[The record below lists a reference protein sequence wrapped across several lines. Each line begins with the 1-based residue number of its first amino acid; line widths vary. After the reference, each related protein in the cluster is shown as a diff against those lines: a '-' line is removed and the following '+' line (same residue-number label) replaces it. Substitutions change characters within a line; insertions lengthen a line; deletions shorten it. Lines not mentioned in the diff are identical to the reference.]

1 MDNLNLAYALGILI
15 GINIV
20 SFFTLINIDFNIK
33 EIKSKITKEK

>member
-1 MDNLNLAYALGILI
+1 MDNLNLAYVLGILI

-33 EIKSKITKEK
+33 EIKSKITKER